1 MARRGGPELA
11 DLLSFG
17 GRVPPAAG
25 GLVTLLVVLFLVDNL
40 GGGAASAW
48 LALHPRLVMEGE
60 IWRLVTWSVLESQP
74 IGLIFA
80 ALWIWQTG
88 GQLAGRWGTRRFLGV
103 WVGLSAG
110 AGVTQVLASFVWDS
124 AGIAQGTPWP
134 ILVALLLMWALANPN
149 AHMSWFGMLPMNM
162 RTLAW
167 SLLGGTVLF
176 AIASPVR
183 GTFVTNFAAL
193 AIAYVLSGPGFPI
206 RRWWYRFRAELQ
218 VRRSRRR
225 AEKSRLKVVSRNGDG
240 DRPKWMN

>member
-1 MARRGGPELA
+1 MARRGGP
-11 DLLSFG
+11 DLRSALTFG

-25 GLVTLLVVLFLVDNL
+25 GLVALLVVLFLVDNL

-60 IWRLVTWSVLESQP
+60 IWRLVSWSVLEAQP

-80 ALWIWQTG
+80 GLWIWQTG

-110 AGVTQVLASFVWDS
+110 AGAAQVLASFVWDS
-124 AGIAQGTPWP
+124 AGLAQGTPWP

-149 AHMSWFGMLPMNM
+149 AQMSWFGLLPMNM

-176 AIASPVR
+176 AIAAPGRR
-183 GTFVTNFAAL
+183 GTYVTNFAAL
-193 AIAYVLSGPGFPI
+193 AIAYVLAGPGLPF

-218 VRRSRRR
+218 VQRSRRR
-225 AEKSRLKVVSRNGDG
+225 ARKLRVVSRNGEG